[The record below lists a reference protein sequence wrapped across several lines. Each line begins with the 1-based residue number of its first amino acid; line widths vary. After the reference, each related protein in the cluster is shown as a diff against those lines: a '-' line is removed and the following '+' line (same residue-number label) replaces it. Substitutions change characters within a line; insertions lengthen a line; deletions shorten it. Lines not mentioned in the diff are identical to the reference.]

1 MAAFR
6 AVEERRFRGN
16 TGSNPVGSIRKK
28 SFLGDFMSYR
38 PMMPEKQVQER
49 QKWHDKAYNEMKNRK
64 NLSLTYLGRKFI
76 VPKQVFPPAPMSKL
90 LGKSVLKEVKK
101 TDRVLDMGTGSGVN
115 AILAASKSSD
125 VVAVDINPYVIRCA
139 KLNAKKNKVDSRIK
153 FLNSDLFEEVKG
165 KFDLIIFD
173 PPFRW
178 FTPRDMLERSVADKN
193 YSTLTAFFRSA
204 KKYLNENG
212 RILIFFGT
220 SGDLNYLKFL
230 IKKHEFKKKE
240 MARKELKKMAENMCI
255 TLTSCL

>member
-1 MAAFR
+1 
-6 AVEERRFRGN
+6 
-16 TGSNPVGSIRKK
+16 
-28 SFLGDFMSYR
+28 
-38 PMMPEKQVQER
+38 
-49 QKWHDKAYNEMKNRK
+49 
-64 NLSLTYLGRKFI
+64 
-76 VPKQVFPPAPMSKL
+76 
-90 LGKSVLKEVKK
+90 
-101 TDRVLDMGTGSGVN
+101 
-115 AILAASKSSD
+115 SKSSD
-125 VVAVDINPYVIRCA
+125 VVAVDINPYAIRCA

-240 MARKELKKMAENMCI
+240 MARKELKKNGRKYVYY
-255 TLTSCL
+255 TYKLSVS